1 MAEIRLNKIMRQFN
15 IGLSNLVEFL
25 HGKGVEVD
33 ANPNAKVSDELMPEI
48 EKAFGKDLEAK
59 KAAEQVDIKISEILE
74 KSGRKKKEEVEEEEP
89 EQIITIKS
97 NTFINEKKVEPQP
110 EPAPALEPEPVPEPE
125 PVLPPPFDECLYLNF
140 PPDDF
145 LAFEI
150 FNAKALFCFLVLIGF
165 GSTS

>member
-25 HGKGVEVD
+25 QGKGVEVD
-33 ANPNAKVSDELMPEI
+33 ANPNAKVSEDLMPDI

-74 KSGRKKKEEVEEEEP
+74 KSGKKKKEEVEEEP

-97 NTFINEKKVEPQP
+97 NFKDFI
-110 EPAPALEPEPVPEPE
+110 
-125 PVLPPPFDECLYLNF
+125 
-140 PPDDF
+140 
-145 LAFEI
+145 
-150 FNAKALFCFLVLIGF
+150 
-165 GSTS
+165 T

>member
-59 KAAEQVDIKISEILE
+59 KAAEQEAAYRGILE
-74 KSGRKKKEEVEEEEP
+74 LKKEE
-89 EQIITIKS
+89 
-97 NTFINEKKVEPQP
+97 KK
-110 EPAPALEPEPVPEPE
+110 
-125 PVLPPPFDECLYLNF
+125 D
-140 PPDDF
+140 
-145 LAFEI
+145 
-150 FNAKALFCFLVLIGF
+150 K
-165 GSTS
+165 